1 MLIKNS
7 KNVSKIAPN
16 FALTRLSFSVT
27 SYSALIIFIPIRL
40 MRKNIRL
47 LLLLTA
53 AVKLFA
59 NPENSAEFGLVR
71 ESTQTAPSV
80 IRIPTVDVLH

>member
-1 MLIKNS
+1 M
-7 KNVSKIAPN
+7 
-16 FALTRLSFSVT
+16 TRLSFSVT

-40 MRKNIRL
+40 MCKKILL

-53 AVKLFA
+53 AVKLVA
-59 NPENSAEFGLVR
+59 NVRNSTELRLMREF
-71 ESTQTAPSV
+71 TQMAPSV